1 MQNTPS
7 IYVGTYYKYNCG
19 SIAGKWL
26 NLTEYSS
33 KEEFY
38 QACKELHSDEE
49 DAEFM
54 FQDWENIPDFLIS
67 ECSLDDDAFEYFEAL
82 ESMDDDKAEALKVYR
97 ENVLGSSYEIS
108 VSDLIEQ
115 FEDAYQ
121 GYYGG
126 KSDTAEVEYAYEYV
140 EQAGF
145 LNNCP
150 NELSRY
156 FDYEAYARDLFS
168 SSFVEHDGHV
178 FTN

>member
-1 MQNTPS
+1 MQNSNVPA

-26 NLTEYSS
+26 DLTEYSS
-33 KEEFY
+33 KDEFY
-38 QACKELHSDEE
+38 EACRELHSDEE

-67 ECSLDDDAFEYFEAL
+67 ECSLSDDAFEYFEAL

-121 GYYGG
+121 GYYSGN
-126 KSDTAEVEYAYEYV
+126 AEINFTYEYV

-145 LNNCP
+145 LDNCP
-150 NELSRY
+150 NELSIY

-168 SSFVEHDGHV
+168 SSFVEYDGYV
-178 FTN
+178 FSN

>member
-1 MQNTPS
+1 MQNIPS
-7 IYVGTYYKYNCG
+7 IYVGTYHKYNCG
-19 SIAGKWL
+19 SIAGRWL

-38 QACKELHSDEE
+38 EACKELHSDEE

-67 ECSLDDDAFEYFEAL
+67 ECSLDDDAFEYFEAIAG
-82 ESMDDDKAEALKVYR
+82 MDDDKIEALEIYR
-97 ENVLGSSYEIS
+97 DNILGKHYQIS
-108 VSDLIEQ
+108 VSDLLQQ
-115 FEDAYQ
+115 FEDSYQ

-150 NELSRY
+150 DELSRY

-178 FTN
+178 FIN